1 MTALFEPAL
10 ALDPRSAQCQGC
22 VASVLA
28 SRVIDNMTDT
38 AAADLARAESLAA
51 QALAA
56 APRSSLAHYANSDV
70 LRAKRRYAEAIAE
83 YEMALSFNPN
93 AVSSLHSLAYC
104 KFFIGSIEEAISLE
118 EQAIRPSPRDPFIGV
133 RYRQIGLVRLV
144 RSRTNEAV
152 VWLEKARNANRA
164 HSDIRARLAS
174 AYAVAGQT
182 ERAAT
187 ELAEAR
193 RLSGDDRF
201 SSLARL
207 RAVENYEG
215 LVPKVH
221 VLLEATYIAGLRKA
235 GMPEE

>member
-1 MTALFEPAL
+1 
-10 ALDPRSAQCQGC
+10 
-22 VASVLA
+22 
-28 SRVIDNMTDT
+28 MTDT
-38 AAADLARAESLAA
+38 AAADLVRAESLAT

-56 APRSSLAHYANSDV
+56 APRSSLAHYANGDV

-83 YEMALSFNPN
+83 YEMALSFNRN

-118 EQAIRPSPRDPFIGV
+118 EQAIRRRPRDPFIGV

-144 RSRTNEAV
+144 QSRTNEAV

-164 HSDIRARLAS
+164 HSDIRAQLAS
-174 AYAVAGQT
+174 AYALAGQT

-193 RLSGDDRF
+193 RLSRDDRF

-221 VLLEATYIAGLRKA
+221 ALLEATYIPGLRRA

>member
-1 MTALFEPAL
+1 MRW
-10 ALDPRSAQCQGC
+10 RS
-22 VASVLA
+22 
-28 SRVIDNMTDT
+28 
-38 AAADLARAESLAA
+38 
-51 QALAA
+51 
-56 APRSSLAHYANSDV
+56 P
-70 LRAKRRYAEAIAE
+70 
-83 YEMALSFNPN
+83 FNPN

-104 KFFIGSIEEAISLE
+104 KFFIGSIEEPISLE
-118 EQAIRPSPRDPFIGV
+118 EQAVRCSPRDPFIGV

-144 RSRTNEAV
+144 QSRTNEAV

-164 HSDIRARLAS
+164 HSDIRAQLAS
-174 AYAVAGQT
+174 AYALAGQT

-187 ELAEAR
+187 ELTEAR

-221 VLLEATYIAGLRKA
+221 ALLEATYIAGLRRA